1 MKILHTADWHLG
13 QSFIHFDRNE
23 EHQLALDWLLDLI
36 KNEAIDVLIIAGD
49 VFDIGS
55 PTNYARRMYYSFLT
69 QLLATNCKNTVI
81 IGGNH
86 DSPSMLDAPR
96 DLLESLNIKVVS
108 AASDNLQDEIIE
120 IKNAKNELQAVI
132 AAVPFLRDRDLK
144 SAVAFE
150 SGYDKAEQL
159 KKGIYQHYHDVADL
173 CKNYKKVPVIA
184 TGHLF
189 AKGSQASE
197 KQDNI
202 YLGNMENISG
212 EQFPKVFDY
221 VALGHIHRAQTIE
234 NQEHIRYSGSL
245 IPLSFSENQ
254 DRKSVTIIDFQ
265 GKKIEKITEIDVP
278 SFRKLITFKGEI
290 DAIKEKLTNLDAKL
304 KLQLETDFKLKSWVE
319 IIVESETIAP
329 NLEQEMQEFCKSMHL
344 EILKFRTVYK
354 NQTSFAT
361 HFLAK
366 DLKELSEM
374 EVFQQRLQSVPAEE
388 HAALTDTFKELYEMY
403 RLVD

>member
-36 KNEAIDVLIIAGD
+36 KKEGIELLIIAGD

-55 PTNYARRMYYSFLT
+55 PPNYARRMYYSFLT

-96 DLLESLNIKVVS
+96 DLLDSLNIKVIS
-108 AASDNLQDEIIE
+108 AASDRLQDEIIE

-150 SGYDKAEQL
+150 SGYDKAEQI
-159 KKGIYQHYHDVADL
+159 KKGIYQHYHDVADW
-173 CKNYKKVPVIA
+173 CKDYKKVPIIA

-221 VALGHIHRAQTIE
+221 VALGHIHRAQVIE

-254 DRKSVTIIDFQ
+254 DRKSVTIVDFK
-265 GKKIEKITEIDVP
+265 GKKIEKIQEIDVP
-278 SFRKLITFKGEI
+278 SFRKLLTFKGEI
-290 DAIKEKLTNLDAKL
+290 DDIKEKITKFDAKL
-304 KLQLETDFKLKSWVE
+304 KLQLETDFKLKAWVE
-319 IIVESETIAP
+319 IIVESETITP
-329 NLEQEMQEFCKSMHL
+329 NLEQEMQFFCKEMHL

-354 NQTSFAT
+354 NQASFST
-361 HFLAK
+361 QFLAK
-366 DLKELSEM
+366 DLKELTEM
-374 EVFQQRLQSVPAEE
+374 EVFQQRLQSVPEEE
-388 HAALTDTFKELYEMY
+388 HAALTDTFRELYEMY
-403 RLVD
+403 KLVD